1 MCLIPLKTRKF
12 LFWTFPVVERAKK
25 DIIVYKVLDASN
37 IAPFNGLY
45 KYKIG
50 YNFPIGKDR
59 LKLYETKHNRG
70 GLVGIGWLHAYT
82 SELSAMSGTFNLLW
96 RHDIHIMVIPKG
108 TKYIISDDK
117 TEICAKCLK
126 WE

>member
-12 LFWTFPVVERAKK
+12 LFWTFPVIQKAKK
-25 DIIVYKVLDASN
+25 DIIVYKVLAFSN
-37 IAPFNGLY
+37 IAPYYRTY

-50 YNFPIGKDR
+50 YNFPKDKDC
-59 LKLYETKHNRG
+59 LKLYETKHNRR
-70 GLVGIGWLHAYT
+70 GLVGFGWLHAYT
-82 SELSAMSGTFNLLW
+82 NELSA
-96 RHDIHIMVIPKG
+96 IHRTLDQESYRNIYKMIIPKG

-126 WE
+126 W